1 MRKSAMLE
9 NKTNK
14 QKNNNN
20 KKKFFVFRMV
30 RAYKNIV
37 QTRPDTT
44 FA

>member
-14 QKNNNN
+14 QK
-20 KKKFFVFRMV
+20 KQQQQKEVFCLQNGTC
-30 RAYKNIV
+30 YKNIV